1 MAHSEISATTGA
13 FVMSAPKP
21 WWQLVISI
29 SVLFIVLGLP
39 HWPGNLSLLW
49 FARLPLELPVLF
61 LALVITHGTTQRGL
75 GVVIAVTLGALTFLK
90 IANLVTYT
98 GFARP
103 FNILV
108 DPALVWV
115 ALSTA
120 SQSQGAMFGAGLV
133 VAFLATITITF
144 SSLWWATLTLASR
157 CTPVFKGRGITL
169 ATLMLICA
177 FALQDVK
184 LTSAWW
190 PVTSFETSKFAVERV
205 ASVAEGLRN
214 DRRFREEMATSDV
227 MAIPTDQ
234 RLARLKNIDVLLVF
248 AESYGRVALDDPSQG
263 TTLRATLQQFEIEL
277 SKKGFASRSA
287 WLTSPTFGGQSWLA
301 HGTFLSGLWLDDQ
314 GRYDSLF
321 ISNRDTVIGD
331 FGKNGWRTVAV
342 MPQITL
348 DWPEAD
354 FFGYDKIYAAQ
365 DLNYQGQSFDYMT
378 MPDQY
383 TLAVLDKRELSPKD
397 RRPIMAEIG
406 LVSGH
411 IPWAPLPLLIAW
423 DEVGNGSVF
432 DIARTPTVDV
442 DWLNQAQLKQDYTR
456 SMDYVLRTLLS
467 FLLIEG
473 RENIVMIIVGDH
485 QPAPIVSGQ
494 SATHDVPIHIIASNP
509 ALLTAI
515 DDWHWTVGMMPTDSS
530 PIWRMDVMREKI
542 LSAFTPPTDVR
553 MAQDSAQ

>member
-1 MAHSEISATTGA
+1 
-13 FVMSAPKP
+13 
-21 WWQLVISI
+21 
-29 SVLFIVLGLP
+29 
-39 HWPGNLSLLW
+39 
-49 FARLPLELPVLF
+49 
-61 LALVITHGTTQRGL
+61 
-75 GVVIAVTLGALTFLK
+75 
-90 IANLVTYT
+90 
-98 GFARP
+98 
-103 FNILV
+103 
-108 DPALVWV
+108 
-115 ALSTA
+115 
-120 SQSQGAMFGAGLV
+120 
-133 VAFLATITITF
+133 
-144 SSLWWATLTLASR
+144 
-157 CTPVFKGRGITL
+157 
-169 ATLMLICA
+169 
-177 FALQDVK
+177 
-184 LTSAWW
+184 
-190 PVTSFETSKFAVERV
+190 
-205 ASVAEGLRN
+205 
-214 DRRFREEMATSDV
+214 
-227 MAIPTDQ
+227 
-234 RLARLKNIDVLLVF
+234 
-248 AESYGRVALDDPSQG
+248 
-263 TTLRATLQQFEIEL
+263 
-277 SKKGFASRSA
+277 
-287 WLTSPTFGGQSWLA
+287 
-301 HGTFLSGLWLDDQ
+301 
-314 GRYDSLF
+314 
-321 ISNRDTVIGD
+321 
-331 FGKNGWRTVAV
+331 
-342 MPQITL
+342 
-348 DWPEAD
+348 
-354 FFGYDKIYAAQ
+354 
-365 DLNYQGQSFDYMT
+365 